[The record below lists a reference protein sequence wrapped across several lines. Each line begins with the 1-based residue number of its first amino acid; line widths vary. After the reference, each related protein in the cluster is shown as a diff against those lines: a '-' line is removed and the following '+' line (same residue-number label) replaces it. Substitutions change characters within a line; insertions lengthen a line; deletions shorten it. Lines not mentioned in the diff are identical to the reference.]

1 MLGRIGL
8 VVALFTSCGGLSSQQ
23 AAGAC
28 EPAAYTAC
36 GCGCC
41 GGATPVERCVDVAA
55 GETMQGII
63 DADRQAA
70 QRPGCAMAGCSLPV
84 HYTCCQGS

>member
-8 VVALFTSCGGLSSQQ
+8 VVAALALTSCGSNQQ

-41 GGATPVERCVDVAA
+41 GGATPVERCVDTAA
-55 GETMQGII
+55 GETMQQII
-63 DADRQAA
+63 DADRQVA
-70 QRPGCAMAGCSLPV
+70 QSSNCSLAGCSLPV
-84 HYTCCQGS
+84 HYTCCRGE